1 MNNPQIFE
9 ADKTYK
15 VTYADNKGGTQ
26 EIEFTPSEDLSKA
39 KVISQLRDE
48 NKDYLK
54 LIKITEGYNKKEENT
69 DMEFKTYKDL
79 VKAGR
84 AADVCDNVYD
94 TCVYIDYEIGSSDYY
109 DMCLDLICS
118 ELNILNA
125 DLDYSLVTCNVTDFV
140 KKHLNAFDEVFEIN
154 AEDEET
160 KIAEIVC
167 DMFDSVVSGWASE
180 KAYERLYY
188 ALLDD
193 KDNKAEKVEEEKPT
207 TRKALTELNV
217 STFTELKDAIENLYE
232 KDLIDD
238 DQYDEFNDIIFD
250 RESKC
255 EKYINDRSEVT
266 NTDERDMIGIEADY
280 VTEAITDIIATLPEE
295 VIEEALIEEAKKDIG
310 ELVPALKERAYELL
324 QSEEMGFPEDEAKDY
339 TVIELKPFDN
349 AIKVEVRAELT
360 YDGMMTLIDCLN
372 PIVRSYDKEAYF
384 DMEDSGIAVAIIEGY
399 PIPVV
404 EEAKVEDPM
413 EEVVETLVEEIVTES
428 KSWKDKILN
437 SFKDMYE
444 VGHPVDVDDVD
455 RYVETL
461 IKEEGIGSE
470 DIKEE
475 MIAYCHDC
483 LNNFQDLGNLEEEK
497 VEESEKEEPVVEET
511 ISKERK
517 AEIIAELFDWIDYH
531 DLNALEILDITEEDL
546 DKSSHLELEDNKMD
560 EIIDEGIACVI
571 DHVNGDEEEQ
581 IAFKEVIGLTDEE
594 CKLLNLEWEEAEP
607 EYQADEELDM
617 KKTQQFLDESKDK
630 VDLSLNLK
638 EWYKEAYPDDD
649 IYEEII
655 DTVTF
660 QDVQDALNKGDNVY
674 DVMGAHDSIV
684 RERVFE
690 KLSQLRNVDYDV
702 IYNAWLNDGDRFSD
716 EEMEAFKKV
725 FANIVNKKTEA
736 VEEVNADEG
745 FEELEALVPEN
756 VEEVKEAVKEVTS
769 EIENPTAE
777 EVLATDVINDTMDV
791 LLVDEDAAINGYRE
805 FLNQAKATLL
815 PPLYDVL
822 EKEVMEIIKD
832 EEDHVNKLEALKATF
847 HLNNTATEEATEE
860 NVEPEEEIIEQ
871 SEEETAVAE

>member
-26 EIEFTPSEDLSKA
+26 QIEFTPSEDLSKA

-280 VTEAITDIIATLPEE
+280 VTGAITDIIATLPEE

-413 EEVVETLVEEIVTES
+413 EEVVETLVEEIV
-428 KSWKDKILN
+428 
-437 SFKDMYE
+437 
-444 VGHPVDVDDVD
+444 
-455 RYVETL
+455 
-461 IKEEGIGSE
+461 
-470 DIKEE
+470 
-475 MIAYCHDC
+475 
-483 LNNFQDLGNLEEEK
+483 
-497 VEESEKEEPVVEET
+497 EESEKEEPVVEET

-617 KKTQQFLDESKDK
+617 KKTQQLLDESKDE

-638 EWYKEAYPDDD
+638 EWYKEAYPDDK

-660 QDVQDALNKGDNVY
+660 QDVQDALDKGDNVY
-674 DVMGAHDSIV
+674 DVMGAQDSIV

-690 KLSQLRNVDYDV
+690 KLSELRNVDYDV
-702 IYNAWLNDGDRFSD
+702 IYNAWLNDGERVSD
-716 EEMEAFKKV
+716 EEMEALKKA
-725 FANIVNKKTEA
+725 FANIMNKKTEA
-736 VEEVNADEG
+736 IEEVNADEG
-745 FEELEALVPEN
+745 FEELEALAPEN
-756 VEEVKEAVKEVTS
+756 VEEVKEAVEEVTS

-847 HLNNTATEEATEE
+847 HLDNIATEE
-860 NVEPEEEIIEQ
+860 NIEPEEEIIEQ

>member
-48 NKDYLK
+48 HKDYLK

-69 DMEFKTYKDL
+69 NMEFKTYKDL

-84 AADVCDNVYD
+84 AADVCDNVFD

-109 DMCLDLICS
+109 DMCLDLICA
-118 ELNILNA
+118 ELDILDA
-125 DLDYSLVTCNVTDFV
+125 DMDYSLVKCNVTDFV

-193 KDNKAEKVEEEKPT
+193 KDNKVEKVEEEKPT

-217 STFTELKDAIENLYE
+217 STFADLKEAIENLYE
-232 KDLIDD
+232 EELIDD

-280 VTEAITDIIATLPEE
+280 VTGAIKDIIETLPEE
-295 VIEEALIEEAKKDIG
+295 VIEEAKVEEAKKDIG
-310 ELVPALKERAYELL
+310 ELVLTLKQMAYEIL
-324 QSEEMGFPEDEAKDY
+324 QSDEMGFPEDEAKEF
-339 TVIELKPFDN
+339 TVVELKNGEDN
-349 AIKVEVRAELT
+349 DIIVEVRAELD
-360 YDGMMTLIDCLN
+360 YDGMMNLVDYLN
-372 PIVRSYDKEAYF
+372 PVVKGYDKESYF
-384 DMEDSGIAVAIIEGY
+384 DMVEPGIAQAVITGY
-399 PIPVV
+399 TLPVV
-404 EEAKVEDPM
+404 EETVNPVEDPM
-413 EEVVETLVEEIVTES
+413 EVIVENLVEEIVEEA
-428 KSWKDKILN
+428 KIE
-437 SFKDMYE
+437 E
-444 VGHPVDVDDVD
+444 VKAS
-455 RYVETL
+455 L
-461 IKEEGIGSE
+461 
-470 DIKEE
+470 
-475 MIAYCHDC
+475 
-483 LNNFQDLGNLEEEK
+483 
-497 VEESEKEEPVVEET
+497 
-511 ISKERK
+511 SKERK

-531 DLNALEILDITEEDL
+531 ELDALDILNITEEDL
-546 DKSSHLELEDNKMD
+546 HKSSHLELDDSKMD

-571 DHVNGDEEEQ
+571 DHVNGDEEEK
-581 IAFKEVIGLTDEE
+581 IAFKDVIGLNDEE
-594 CKLLNLEWEEAEP
+594 CNILGLEWEEVEP
-607 EYQADEELDM
+607 EYQADVELDM
-617 KKTQQFLDESKDK
+617 KNTQEFLNESIKDTDFIVYRSTVEGPLYLTGLSTSFRKEDAVKYPTEEEAKEALHDYIQNVVDPDADDFKVARLNESKGE

-702 IYNAWLNDGDRFSD
+702 VYNEWLDSGEKFSD
-716 EEMEAFKKV
+716 EEIEAFKTV
-725 FANIVNKKTEA
+725 FNNIMNKKTEA
-736 VEEVNADEG
+736 VEEPAADEG
-745 FEELEALVPEN
+745 FEELEAMIPEN
-756 VEEVKEAVKEVTS
+756 VEEVKEAVEEVTS
-769 EIENPTAE
+769 EIENPTTE
-777 EVLATDVINDTMDV
+777 EVLATDVVNDTMDV
-791 LLVDEDAAINGYRE
+791 LIVDEDAAINGYRE

-815 PPLYDVL
+815 PPLYNVL

-847 HLNNTATEEATEE
+847 HLNNTTIEEVIEPQEE
-860 NVEPEEEIIEQ
+860 PVEEV
-871 SEEETAVAE
+871 SEEE